1 MGANART
8 GGNGCAEALQAFIG
22 VPQIQQT
29 RARSGLALGS
39 EDFHARKDVL
49 VNNTRL
55 DRADCREVLMTS
67 VRAMNI
73 SRKVFVLQEVREK
86 NLEPVL
92 FERLG
97 RLGRPATD
105 GRQRAA
111 IKAGTRPG

>member
-1 MGANART
+1 
-8 GGNGCAEALQAFIG
+8 
-22 VPQIQQT
+22 
-29 RARSGLALGS
+29 
-39 EDFHARKDVL
+39 
-49 VNNTRL
+49 
-55 DRADCREVLMTS
+55 MTS

-97 RLGRPATD
+97 RLGRLGRPATD